1 MTNFVSWQMTQ
12 LITLPTSL
20 ILLSLPYL
28 LSRDQFIKTFYKSK
42 LFNLYYI
49 SASLHDIEWLLNPP
63 LNDLRG
69 FLGKIFNFWYFW
81 QCRSIF
87 CLSIETPRTVSHF
100 ASLPTFERFG
110 TTQMTRSTLTFSFFH
125 TYKYERSICR
135 YIRLNDVMYQMYID
149 PISTPPFFGAQ
160 VLLKDFWWMFLQLMF
175 VVRILPLNFSAHIL
189 LLKL

>member
-69 FLGKIFNFWYFW
+69 FLGKF
-81 QCRSIF
+81 SIF
-87 CLSIETPRTVSHF
+87 DIFDNVGQSF
-100 ASLPTFERFG
+100 AFQSKPLGPFPTLLR
-110 TTQMTRSTLTFSFFH
+110 
-125 TYKYERSICR
+125 CR
-135 YIRLNDVMYQMYID
+135 LLND
-149 PISTPPFFGAQ
+149 
-160 VLLKDFWWMFLQLMF
+160 LEWLKWLDRLRLFWLFTHINMN
-175 VVRILPLNFSAHIL
+175 VVYAGTLG
-189 LLKL
+189 